1 MLSCSKTYKDIPF
14 SHRQPFH
21 SGNCSKIHGHN
32 WSITIEFTAQKLDK
46 NGFVVDFGK
55 LKYLKQF
62 INEKLDHSCLFSK
75 DDNKVKSLSESIHK
89 DLFKII
95 WVENSSCEGIAK
107 YLYTNFSNLLREH
120 EGDRV
125 SIRSI
130 CLHEDEKNAVC
141 YCP

>member
-14 SHRQPFH
+14 AHRQPFH
-21 SGNCSKIHGHN
+21 PGNCSKIHGHN
-32 WSITIEFTAQKLDK
+32 WSITIEFIAQKLDK
-46 NGFVVDFGK
+46 NGFVDFGK
-55 LKYLKQF
+55 LKYLKKF
-62 INEKLDHSCLFSK
+62 INEKLDHACLFSK
-75 DDNKVKSLSESIHK
+75 DDSKVKSLSESIHK

-107 YLYTNFSNLLREH
+107 YLYFNFSKLLKEN

-130 CLHEDEKNAVC
+130 CLHEDGKNAVL